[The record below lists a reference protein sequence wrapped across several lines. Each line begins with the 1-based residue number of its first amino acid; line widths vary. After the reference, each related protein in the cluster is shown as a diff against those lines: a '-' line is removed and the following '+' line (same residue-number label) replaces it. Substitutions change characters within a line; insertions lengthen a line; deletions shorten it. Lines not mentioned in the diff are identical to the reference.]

1 VRPGRGFRTDQQEEK
16 RDRLPIERIEFDGRR
31 GPARRHLQIG
41 NRTRF
46 PVRYRDA
53 VANAG
58 RQDRLALADCVENV
72 RLVINAVVVRDDADE
87 FPQKFVLRE
96 PLERDFDAIDRQQI
110 AQQQRDTSVGRGGF
124 RPFVDPV
131 NLRIVRRVINL
142 SLGLAAA
149 LTVSIASRLSAQ
161 RILDLPMRAGPGADA
176 LATGPLAVFWNPGSI
191 GMPGGRGEALVLD
204 VRGPASTGLDGV
216 GLAGI
221 VRLDPRTVVGFGFQ
235 HVGISDIEETT
246 TSPLTSDGAVPLD
259 ISENAFHFAALR
271 VLGSGIGVGASVQ
284 YTRAADI
291 GGGNDVVGLGAGF
304 RYALREGSG
313 PTIAGGLRFEDSN
326 TDWYAGIAMRRP
338 IRTGDWAVGADW
350 GVAGSG
356 RYAGVSHRLAASA
369 VWQDRM
375 NVGAGLAGEPGE
387 EGRTWNP
394 ALGVSLQLSRY
405 RIGVL
410 REQLA
415 NGIGAVHTFRLDL
428 AF

>member
-1 VRPGRGFRTDQQEEK
+1 M
-16 RDRLPIERIEFDGRR
+16 
-31 GPARRHLQIG
+31 
-41 NRTRF
+41 
-46 PVRYRDA
+46 
-53 VANAG
+53 
-58 RQDRLALADCVENV
+58 
-72 RLVINAVVVRDDADE
+72 
-87 FPQKFVLRE
+87 
-96 PLERDFDAIDRQQI
+96 
-110 AQQQRDTSVGRGGF
+110 GRGGF

-131 NLRIVRRVINL
+131 NLRTVRRTINL
-142 SLGLAAA
+142 SLGLVAVFAA
-149 LTVSIASRLSAQ
+149 SIASPLRAQ

-176 LATGPLAVFWNPGSI
+176 LAAGPLAVFWNPGSL
-191 GMPGGRGEALVLD
+191 GLPAGRGEALVMD

-235 HVGISDIEETT
+235 HVGIGDIEETT

-284 YTRAADI
+284 YTRAAEI
-291 GGGNDVVGLGAGF
+291 GGGDDVVGLGAGF
-304 RYALREGSG
+304 RYGVAGGAG
-313 PTIAGGLRFEDSN
+313 PTVAAGLRFEDTS
-326 TDWYAGIAMRRP
+326 TDWYAGVGMRRS
-338 IRTGDWAVGADW
+338 IGTGGEWAAGADW
-350 GVAGSG
+350 GLAGSG
-356 RYAGVSHRLAASA
+356 RFAGVAHRIAASA
-369 VWQDRM
+369 VWQDRL
-375 NVGAGLAGEPGE
+375 NVAAGLAGEPGA

-415 NGIGAVHTFRLDL
+415 NGIGAVHSFRLDL